1 MKPPSPFYK
10 LNKSQRRGVLWT
22 FLLFL
27 VIHLLISLLY
37 KPSRK
42 NTEPLVVNKETQ
54 HLIDSLKSLKI
65 ASNKVRDSIYPFNPN
80 YISDFKAYQLGVSM
94 EAVERIRAYR
104 ANGNYLLS
112 EKDLKKVAGLS
123 DAEVNRMRP
132 YLKFPEIK
140 SAKKTIKARTKKE
153 INGATAEALQE
164 VYGIGPVL
172 GQRIISLRKQLGGF
186 LIKDQLGDV
195 WGLKPEVQEQLWMHF
210 NLDSVPLVAKQNI
223 NDLTIAQLSRSP
235 YVSASLA
242 SSIVALRTQQ
252 DSLTSW
258 QDLADIAQIDSIKK
272 ARLSLYLSFN

>member
-22 FLLFL
+22 LLLFL
-27 VIHLLISLLY
+27 IIHLLISLVH
-37 KPSRK
+37 KPSRQDSE
-42 NTEPLVVNKETQ
+42 TLVVNKETQ
-54 HLIDSLKSLKI
+54 LLIDSLKSLKI

-80 YISDFKAYQLGVSM
+80 YISDFKAYQLGISM
-94 EAVERIRAYR
+94 KAVERIRAYR
-104 ANGNYLLS
+104 ANGNYLHS
-112 EKDLKKVAGLS
+112 EKDIKKVAGLS
-123 DAEVNRMRP
+123 NAEMNRIRS

-140 SAKKTIKARTKKE
+140 RAKKATKARVRKE
-153 INGATAEALQE
+153 INGVTVEALQA

-210 NLDSVPLVAKQNI
+210 KLDSVPLVAKRNI
-223 NDLTIAQLSRSP
+223 NDLTIAQLSQSP

-258 QDLADIAQIDSIKK
+258 QDLDDIAQIDSIKK
-272 ARLSLYLSFN
+272 ARLYLYLSFN

>member
-195 WGLKPEVQEQLWMHF
+195 WGLKSEVQEQLWMHF
-210 NLDSVPLVAKQNI
+210 KLDSVPLVAKQNI